1 MARAD
6 NDYYNYFKKHFD
18 AGIHEVMVKLLGTCV
33 SVFEKIVLIKEYLVN
48 FFFSLKTVD
57 FRFRLVVWF

>member
-18 AGIHEVMVKLLGTCV
+18 AGIHEVMVKLLGIRM
-33 SVFEKIVLIKEYLVN
+33 SVFERIVLIKECLVK
-48 FFFSLKTVD
+48 FFFPLKTVD